1 MKMDSHTINTNG
13 LKMDKDKH
21 KIRNNKA
28 TKNKTKIVKALQ
40 HWTSNDL
47 MDEISKPQATK
58 PKPHKWDYSK
68 LK

>member
-28 TKNKTKIVKALQ
+28 TKPKQNKNRKSSATL
-40 HWTSNDL
+40 D
-47 MDEISKPQATK
+47 QAMI
-58 PKPHKWDYSK
+58 
-68 LK
+68 